1 MSTIVS
7 THLDNVELARP
18 IHAGQTTPV
27 WMMAET
33 WLAALPL
40 MFLVARGNFS
50 FQSVDTNV
58 PGSGVY
64 SSMLAG
70 HATSTAKYN
79 IETFLFYLI
88 MCLLCLSRSRSIIA
102 TFARNKWIMAL
113 PIFAI
118 ATTAWSSVPTR
129 SLSFGVLA
137 LINTVFAFYV
147 AERFTRTQQLQ
158 LFLGLG
164 VIALLASYMLIAVY
178 PAAGFDHKENVPHAV
193 EGLFE
198 HKNHCAMIMLL
209 LLVPAFY
216 LKPVT
221 RWGRILR
228 GIYLVAT
235 ILLIIATTSR
245 TGWLLLLITLIFV
258 PVVRLLRRMKPK
270 DRLVAAFLAITASLV
285 VGIVAI
291 AVAADI
297 AVMLGKD
304 PTMSGRTGI
313 WKAVMQ
319 PIWKS
324 PIIGY
329 GYNAFWTR
337 QNPEA
342 LLTAMSIGSTGLG
355 NAENGILQMWL
366 ELGALGLAILGC
378 ILAQL
383 VRMSI
388 ICFRLEASPYVQ
400 WCICMVFLGIVYG
413 ALAGD
418 KFMHPNTIEW
428 TILVVVYASMNKSIQ
443 EYRWRLGQV

>member
-1 MSTIVS
+1 
-7 THLDNVELARP
+7 
-18 IHAGQTTPV
+18 
-27 WMMAET
+27 
-33 WLAALPL
+33 
-40 MFLVARGNFS
+40 
-50 FQSVDTNV
+50 
-58 PGSGVY
+58 
-64 SSMLAG
+64 
-70 HATSTAKYN
+70 
-79 IETFLFYLI
+79 
-88 MCLLCLSRSRSIIA
+88 
-102 TFARNKWIMAL
+102 
-113 PIFAI
+113 
-118 ATTAWSSVPTR
+118 
-129 SLSFGVLA
+129 
-137 LINTVFAFYV
+137 
-147 AERFTRTQQLQ
+147 
-158 LFLGLG
+158 
-164 VIALLASYMLIAVY
+164 
-178 PAAGFDHKENVPHAV
+178 
-193 EGLFE
+193 
-198 HKNHCAMIMLL
+198 MLL

-221 RWGRILR
+221 RWRRILR

-270 DRLVAAFLAITASLV
+270 DRFVAAFLIITVSLV
-285 VGIVAI
+285 AGIVAI

-304 PTMSGRTGI
+304 PTMSGRTEI

-337 QNPEA
+337 QNSEA

-366 ELGALGLAILGC
+366 ELGGLGLAILAC

-388 ICFRLEASPYVQ
+388 ICFRWEASPYVQ
-400 WCICMVFLGIVYG
+400 WCICMVFLG
-413 ALAGD
+413 
-418 KFMHPNTIEW
+418 P
-428 TILVVVYASMNKSIQ
+428 
-443 EYRWRLGQV
+443 RR